1 MEKLKRVLNSFESP
15 RILDVGTGTGAFI
28 GMIKQMYDGYEQ
40 IVGIDLLERAITA
53 AKENFK
59 EDERVEF
66 KVMDINK
73 MEYEEKY
80 FDIVILSNTLH
91 HLSDIKKTME
101 QMEKYVKT
109 GGIIL
114 INEMVS
120 NDLNKAQLSHKYV
133 HHFAAEVDRTFGDFH
148 KDTFTNIEILQILK
162 DTSTFQIKD
171 AWDFQGSSHNE
182 PTDELIEFFQ
192 NTLDRLIAK
201 SKEED
206 KKYFEKKAVKVI
218 KHIKTHGFES
228 ATPLVVVLAR

>member
-1 MEKLKRVLNSFESP
+1 MEKLKRLLNAFESP
-15 RILDVGTGTGAFI
+15 KILDVGTGTGAFI
-28 GMIKQMYDGYEQ
+28 GMISQMYDGYSE
-40 IVGIDLLERAITA
+40 IVGIDLLERAINA
-53 AKENFK
+53 AEENFK
-59 EDERVEF
+59 DNDRIKF

-73 MEYEEKY
+73 MEYDENY

-101 QMEKYVKT
+101 QMEKYVKK

-133 HHFAAEVDRTFGDFH
+133 HHLAAEVDRTFGELH
-148 KDTFTNIEILQILK
+148 NDTFTNIEILETLK
-162 DTSTFQIKD
+162 ENSSFQIKD
-171 AWDFQGSSHNE
+171 AWDFQGSAHNE
-182 PTDELIEFFQ
+182 PSDELIEFFQ
-192 NTLDRLIAK
+192 NTLDRLVAK
-201 SKEED
+201 AKDED
-206 KKYFEKKAVKVI
+206 KKYFEKKTVKII

>member
-1 MEKLKRVLNSFESP
+1 MEKLKRLLNSFESP

-59 EDERVEF
+59 EDNRIEF
-66 KVMDINK
+66 KVMDINE
-73 MEYEEKY
+73 MEYDENY

-91 HLSDIKKTME
+91 HLSDVKKTIE
-101 QMEKYVKT
+101 QMEKYVKN

-133 HHFAAEVDRTFGDFH
+133 HHLAAEVDRTFGDFH
-148 KDTFTNIEILQILK
+148 NDTFTNIEILQILK
-162 DTSTFQIKD
+162 DNSTFQIKD

-192 NTLDRLIAK
+192 STMDRLIAK
-201 SKEED
+201 SKDED
-206 KKYFEKKAVKVI
+206 KEYFEKKSVKVM